1 MCGCFKCVSEAR
13 HKRGGCFDEIQPFR
27 SISVSFCG
35 GVLNR
40 QIHSEKLKTIHSD
53 IHREIHS
60 SINIFPQL
68 NPQLKLGGGEGGYDL
83 SPSLGPWAVEI
94 HFRYSTFCHAGFVGP
109 LQTYRCCWGGQH
121 GRACLPRRLSAIMG
135 NRRGINHPLICLRGE
150 FPKPAGVT
158 GRCKMGPEDYFEG
171 SLSR

>member
-60 SINIFPQL
+60 SINRIPQL

-109 LQTYRCCWGGQH
+109 LQTYSWGDGAARTVAKAHFQNAYNLGAPGGFINSV
-121 GRACLPRRLSAIMG
+121 GRALDLDLLFCVV
-135 NRRGINHPLICLRGE
+135 NPLI
-150 FPKPAGVT
+150 K
-158 GRCKMGPEDYFEG
+158 K
-171 SLSR
+171 S

>member
-1 MCGCFKCVSEAR
+1 MDLLCGFFKCVSEAR
-13 HKRGGCFDEIQPFR
+13 HKRGGCFDEFQPFR

-60 SINIFPQL
+60 SINRYPQL

-94 HFRYSTFCHAGFVGP
+94 HFRYSTFFHAGFVGP
-109 LQTYRCCWGGQH
+109 LQTYSWGDGAARTVAKAISKMH
-121 GRACLPRRLSAIMG
+121 TIWARL
-135 NRRGINHPLICLRGE
+135 
-150 FPKPAGVT
+150 GV
-158 GRCKMGPEDYFEG
+158 
-171 SLSR
+171 S